1 MPADALAVFSD
12 LSIMPY
18 AKGGKGDPILDGS
31 DALKAADHAAEIGE
45 SFRANYRKA
54 EAMARKR

>member
-1 MPADALAVFSD
+1 
-12 LSIMPY
+12 MPY

-45 SFRANYRKA
+45 WFRANYRKA
-54 EAMARKR
+54 EAMARSKSTTVSH